1 LDDKT
6 GFYITGSRKSVVN
19 KVLINKGMRSESSYE
34 WCMGVGMTP
43 MQREV
48 FLVVDEWWKEYGY
61 GPSIRDICE
70 VRGKMGL
77 GSTKRIIDRLVRLGV
92 LKRVERMG
100 RTVRPVYIN
109 FRTLK

>member
-1 LDDKT
+1 M
-6 GFYITGSRKSVVN
+6 N